1 MSKKALIT
9 GVTGQDGAYLVRS
22 LLNKGYKVYGGQR
35 RSTAIKHWRLD
46 EMGITKDIE
55 FVELDLLDHANIRR
69 RIEKVQPDYFY
80 NLAAH
85 SFVWLSFDQPELVSL
100 INGVGV
106 LRCLEAIREV
116 NPECKF
122 YQAGTSEM
130 FGKTKEV
137 PQNENTPFYP
147 RSPYGVAKVFAHN
160 MTVNYRESYGMFAA
174 NGILFNH
181 ESPFRGEDF
190 VTRKISKGIAI
201 WLRDKTPVVLGNIE
215 AKRDWGHAEDFMEG
229 IQLIM
234 AHEKPDDFVLATGV
248 MHSVKEFVELTLNY
262 LDIKFYWDNNNCYEQ
277 ATKKLIVTTDKI
289 HHRPAEVDCTLGD
302 STKAKRTLNWTFKHT
317 IDTLVKDMADADL
330 RRYYKQ

>member
-1 MSKKALIT
+1 
-9 GVTGQDGAYLVRS
+9 
-22 LLNKGYKVYGGQR
+22 
-35 RSTAIKHWRLD
+35 
-46 EMGITKDIE
+46 MGITKDIE

-181 ESPFRGEDF
+181 ESPMRGEDF

-289 HHRPAEVDCTLGD
+289 HHRPAEVDRTLGD
-302 STKAKRTLNWTFKHT
+302 ATKAKRTLNWTFKHT

>member
-9 GVTGQDGAYLVRS
+9 GVTGQDGAYLARS

-181 ESPFRGEDF
+181 ESPMRGEDF

-234 AHEKPDDFVLATGV
+234 SHEKPDDFVLATGV

-289 HHRPAEVDCTLGD
+289 HHRPAEVDRTLGD

>member
-9 GVTGQDGAYLVRS
+9 GVTGQDGAYLARS

>member
-1 MSKKALIT
+1 MNKKALIT
-9 GVTGQDGAYLVRS
+9 GVTGQDGGYLAKS
-22 LLNKGYKVYGGQR
+22 LLEKGYKVYGGQR

-130 FGKTKEV
+130 FGKVQEV
-137 PQNENTPFYP
+137 PQHEKTPYWP

-160 MTVNYRESYGMFAA
+160 ITVNYRESYGMFAA

-201 WLRDKTPVVLGNIE
+201 WLRDKTPIILGNIE

-234 AHEKPDDFVLATGV
+234 SHEKPDDFVLATGV

-262 LDIKFYWDNNNCYEQ
+262 LNIKFYWDSNNCYAQ

-289 HHRPAEVDCTLGD
+289 HHRPADVDLTLGD
-302 STKAKRTLNWTFKHT
+302 ATKAKTVLNWTYKHT
-317 IDTLVKDMADADL
+317 IDTLVKDMVDADL

>member
-9 GVTGQDGAYLVRS
+9 GVTGQDGAYLARS

-160 MTVNYRESYGMFAA
+160 MTVNY
-174 NGILFNH
+174 
-181 ESPFRGEDF
+181 
-190 VTRKISKGIAI
+190 
-201 WLRDKTPVVLGNIE
+201 
-215 AKRDWGHAEDFMEG
+215 
-229 IQLIM
+229 
-234 AHEKPDDFVLATGV
+234 
-248 MHSVKEFVELTLNY
+248 
-262 LDIKFYWDNNNCYEQ
+262 
-277 ATKKLIVTTDKI
+277 
-289 HHRPAEVDCTLGD
+289 
-302 STKAKRTLNWTFKHT
+302 
-317 IDTLVKDMADADL
+317 
-330 RRYYKQ
+330 

>member
-9 GVTGQDGAYLVRS
+9 GVTGQDGAYLARS

-234 AHEKPDDFVLATGV
+234 SHEKPDDFVLATGV

-277 ATKKLIVTTDKI
+277 ATKKLIITTDKI

>member
-9 GVTGQDGAYLVRS
+9 GVTGQDGAYLARS

-277 ATKKLIVTTDKI
+277 ATKKLIITTDKI

>member
-9 GVTGQDGAYLVRS
+9 GVTGQDGAYLARS

-234 AHEKPDDFVLATGV
+234 SHEKPDDFVLATGV

-262 LDIKFYWDNNNCYEQ
+262 LDIKFYWDNDSCYEQ

-289 HHRPAEVDCTLGD
+289 HHRPAEVDRTLGD

-330 RRYYKQ
+330 RRFYKQ

>member
-9 GVTGQDGAYLVRS
+9 GVTGQDGAYLARS

-106 LRCLEAIREV
+106 LRCLEAIKEV

-181 ESPFRGEDF
+181 ESPMRGEDF

-234 AHEKPDDFVLATGV
+234 SHEKPDDFVLATGV

-289 HHRPAEVDCTLGD
+289 HHRPADVDRTLGD

-317 IDTLVKDMADADL
+317 IDTLVKDMVDADL

>member
-9 GVTGQDGAYLVRS
+9 GVTGQDGAYLARS

-106 LRCLEAIREV
+106 LRCLEAIKEV

-181 ESPFRGEDF
+181 ESPMRGEDF

-234 AHEKPDDFVLATGV
+234 SHEKPDDFVLATGV

-289 HHRPAEVDCTLGD
+289 HHRPADVDRTLGD

>member
-9 GVTGQDGAYLVRS
+9 GVTGQDGAYLARS

-181 ESPFRGEDF
+181 ESPMRGEDF

-234 AHEKPDDFVLATGV
+234 SHEKPDDFVLATGV

-289 HHRPAEVDCTLGD
+289 HHRPADVDRTLGD

>member
-1 MSKKALIT
+1 MNKVALIT
-9 GVTGQDGAYLVRS
+9 GVTGQDGAYLARS

-69 RIEKVQPDYFY
+69 RVEKVQPDYFY

-106 LRCLEAIREV
+106 LRCLEAIRGV

-160 MTVNYRESYGMFAA
+160 TTVNYRESYGMFAA

-201 WLRDKTPVVLGNIE
+201 WLKDRTPVVLGNIE
-215 AKRDWGHAEDFMEG
+215 AQRDWGHAEDFMEG

-234 AHEKPDDFVLATGV
+234 SHEKPDDFVLATGV
-248 MHSVKEFVELTLNY
+248 MHSVKEFAELTLNY
-262 LDIKFYWDNNNCYEQ
+262 LDIKFYWDNNNCYDQ
-277 ATKKLIVTTDKI
+277 ATKKLIITTDKI
-289 HHRPAEVDCTLGD
+289 HHRPAEVDRTLGD
-302 STKAKRTLNWTFKHT
+302 STKAKHILHWTFKHT
-317 IDTLVKDMADADL
+317 IDTLVKDMVDADL

>member
-9 GVTGQDGAYLVRS
+9 GVTGQDGAYLARS

-234 AHEKPDDFVLATGV
+234 SHEKPDDFVLATGV

-317 IDTLVKDMADADL
+317 IDTLVKDMVDADL
-330 RRYYKQ
+330 RRFYKQ

>member
-9 GVTGQDGAYLVRS
+9 GVTGQDGAYLARS

-248 MHSVKEFVELTLNY
+248 MHSVKEFVELTLND

>member
-9 GVTGQDGAYLVRS
+9 GVTGQDGAYLARS

-181 ESPFRGEDF
+181 ESPMRGEDF

-289 HHRPAEVDCTLGD
+289 HHRPAEVDRTLGD

>member
-9 GVTGQDGAYLVRS
+9 GVTGQDGAYLARS

-234 AHEKPDDFVLATGV
+234 SHEKPDDFVLATGV

>member
-9 GVTGQDGAYLVRS
+9 GVTGQDGAYLARS

-106 LRCLEAIREV
+106 LRCLEAIKEV

-181 ESPFRGEDF
+181 ESPMRGEDF

-201 WLRDKTPVVLGNIE
+201 WLRDKTPFVLGNIE

-234 AHEKPDDFVLATGV
+234 SHEKPDDFVLATGV

-289 HHRPAEVDCTLGD
+289 HHRPADVDRTLGD

-317 IDTLVKDMADADL
+317 IDTLVKDMVDADL

>member
-9 GVTGQDGAYLVRS
+9 GVTGQDGAYLARS

-160 MTVNYRESYGMFAA
+160 ITVNYRESYGMFAA

>member
-9 GVTGQDGAYLVRS
+9 GVTGQDGAYLARS

-69 RIEKVQPDYFY
+69 RIEKVPPDYFY

-181 ESPFRGEDF
+181 ESPMRGEDF

-234 AHEKPDDFVLATGV
+234 SHEKPDDFVLATGV

-289 HHRPAEVDCTLGD
+289 HHRPAEVDRTLGD

>member
-9 GVTGQDGAYLVRS
+9 GVTGQDGAYLARS

-181 ESPFRGEDF
+181 ESPMRGEDF

-234 AHEKPDDFVLATGV
+234 SHEKPDDFVLATGV

-289 HHRPAEVDCTLGD
+289 HHRPAEVDRTLGD

-317 IDTLVKDMADADL
+317 IDTLVKDMVDADL

>member
-9 GVTGQDGAYLVRS
+9 GVTGQDGAYLARS

-234 AHEKPDDFVLATGV
+234 SHEKPDDFVLATGV

-277 ATKKLIVTTDKI
+277 ATKKLIITTDKI

-317 IDTLVKDMADADL
+317 IDTLVKDMVDADL
-330 RRYYKQ
+330 RRFYKQ

>member
-9 GVTGQDGAYLVRS
+9 GVTGQDGAYLARS

-181 ESPFRGEDF
+181 ESPMRGEDF

-215 AKRDWGHAEDFMEG
+215 AKRDRGHAEDFMEG

-234 AHEKPDDFVLATGV
+234 SHEKPDDFVLATGV

-289 HHRPAEVDCTLGD
+289 HHRPAEVDRTLGD